1 MRYLYKMTKT
11 FIILI
16 IFLLNAVNVFSEG
29 SSVFKPGSE
38 NTILIINA
46 YSGSSRW
53 SNDFIIPIYNSY
65 QHKNSPFV
73 VDVDHMNTQ
82 MMQMQDTDELL
93 QYEKRLFER
102 YADSPP
108 KLLILLGSASWGLL
122 KDSIERKWK
131 DVPVIL
137 CTETNYVGSQAA
149 YREKRAIPEE
159 ERTPLKDY
167 KGDLSLTVVYAP
179 TYIKE
184 TISLM
189 QDLMPQM
196 DELVF
201 LSDMRYISAQLRSEI
216 KDVMR
221 DDFPELKLKDYV
233 AGEITTDALA
243 DSLNHT
249 GEHTGVLFFSW
260 SQQDMQNGNV
270 VLTNNISR
278 ILSYYSSSPIFS
290 LDNTGLQRNGLV
302 GGYFIDEKT
311 VGRRIIEI
319 VNNVLS
325 GGYGKGVQ
333 ILSSGTPV
341 PMFNYQDLVEAG
353 LSPKLCPSNTVFYMM
368 PPTFWEQHKY
378 SVIFAI
384 VAVVILFMWMWM
396 WWMYKVR
403 KKQAEQIKLMTSYH
417 SLFENMPIVYLKHQL
432 IFDQAGKVVDYLTVE
447 ANPRFEKYFK
457 SSGPVIGKKGSEIDP
472 KGTERMVHLYS
483 MVTSTQKELS
493 FQHYSEVGGNYF
505 NVILTPSKHK
515 GYIDVFCV
523 DNTELAET
531 QQMLRSANHK
541 LSMSL
546 DVANIVPW
554 KWDLEKG
561 TMLCDVNRPVELS
574 HDDGMVNEEQLS
586 VPDYQYFAKICK
598 QDRDRVKKA
607 YKELTEGNVSKIK
620 EEYRVVVRKNGVAR
634 YEWVEAQATVD
645 KRDENNKPITLI
657 GSSLVITGRKK
668 MEEDLIMAKEK
679 AEESNRL
686 KSAFLANMS
695 HEIRTPLN
703 AIVGFSSILAD
714 TEEQEEK
721 EEYIN
726 IIENNNTLLLQLVGD
741 ILDLSKIEAGTLEFI
756 YSDLDLNA
764 LFKEMEASAQL
775 RQKNAAVPIHY
786 MPEMPDCSVSIEKNR
801 LTQVV
806 TNMLNN
812 AMKFTPDGSITFG
825 YHLKDTDFLYFY
837 VTDTGCGIADDKK
850 DSVFGRFVKLDSFAQ
865 GTGLGLSIC
874 QSIVEHM
881 GGEIGVDSE
890 LGKGSTFWFT
900 LPYRPVALKSV
911 KEQKEHRMQK
921 VENKLTVLIAEDNS
935 SNFQLFES
943 ILKNQYNILHAWDGE
958 EAVEL
963 FKKYNPH
970 LILMDINMPKKS
982 GYEATQM
989 IREISPTVPIM
1000 AVTAY
1005 VYAEDEQRI
1014 LNSGFDAYTSKPI
1027 NAQKL
1032 QRDIIDLLK
1041 RQLIFM

>member
-1 MRYLYKMTKT
+1 MRYLHKMAKM
-11 FIILI
+11 FILLI
-16 IFLLNAVNVFSEG
+16 IFLLNAANVFSE
-29 SSVFKPGSE
+29 SSSAFKTGSE

-65 QHKNSPFV
+65 QHKNSLFV
-73 VDVDHMNTQ
+73 VDVEHMNTQ
-82 MMQMQDTDELL
+82 MMQMQDTEELS

-102 YADSPP
+102 YANHPP

-122 KDSIERKWK
+122 KDSIEKQWK

-137 CTETNYVGSQAA
+137 CTETNYVGPQEA
-149 YREKRAIPEE
+149 YCEKKAIPAE
-159 ERTPLKDY
+159 ERIPLKDY
-167 KGDLSLTVVYAP
+167 KGDLSLTVFYVPA
-179 TYIKE
+179 YIKE

-189 QDLMPQM
+189 QELIPEM

-201 LSDMRYISAQLRSEI
+201 LSDTRYISAQFRSEI
-216 KDVMR
+216 TNIMNK
-221 DDFPELKLKDYV
+221 DFPRLKLKDYV
-233 AGEITTDALA
+233 AGDITTDALA
-243 DSLNHT
+243 DSLKHT
-249 GEHTGVLFFSW
+249 GANTGVLFFSW
-260 SQQDMQNGNV
+260 AQQDMQNGNV

-302 GGYFIDEKT
+302 GGYFFDEKT
-311 VGRRIIEI
+311 IGRKVTDI

-325 GGYGKGVQ
+325 GEYGKGVR
-333 ILSSGTPV
+333 ILDCGTPI
-341 PMFNYQDLVEAG
+341 PMFNYYDLVEAG
-353 LSPKLCPSNTVFYMM
+353 LSLKLCPPHSKFHMM
-368 PPTFWEQHKY
+368 PPTFWAQHKLGIILAVI
-378 SVIFAI
+378 SVIL
-384 VAVVILFMWMWM
+384 LFMGLWM
-396 WWMYKVR
+396 WWMYKIR
-403 KKQAEQIKLMTSYH
+403 GKQAEQIKLMTSYH
-417 SLFENMPIVYLKHQL
+417 SLFENMPIVYLKLQL
-432 IFDQAGKVVDYLTVE
+432 IFDQAGKVADYFIVE
-447 ANPRFEKYFK
+447 ANPRFNKYFK
-457 SSGPVIGKKGSEIDP
+457 SLGDVIDKRGSEIDL
-472 KGTERMVHLYS
+472 KGTERMIHLYS
-483 MVTSTQKELS
+483 MVITTQKELS
-493 FQHYSEVGGNYF
+493 YQYYNEEGGQYF
-505 NVILTPSKHK
+505 NVILTPSKHE
-515 GYIDVFCV
+515 GCIDVFCV

-574 HDDGMVNEEQLS
+574 HDDSVMNEEQLS

-607 YKELTEGNVSKIK
+607 YKELTEGNVSKIR
-620 EEYRVVVRKNGVAR
+620 EEYRVVVRKNGAAR
-634 YEWVEAQATVD
+634 YEWVEAQAAVD
-645 KRDENNKPITLI
+645 KRDENGKPVTLI
-657 GSSLVITGRKK
+657 GSSLVITRRKE
-668 MEEDLIMAKEK
+668 MEADLITAKEK

-741 ILDLSKIEAGTLEFI
+741 ILDLSKIESGTLEFI
-756 YSDLDLNA
+756 LSDLDLNA

-775 RQKNAAVPIHY
+775 RQKNAAVPIRY
-786 MPEMPDCSVSIEKNR
+786 IPEMQDCSVSIEKNR

-812 AMKFTPDGSITFG
+812 AMKFTAEGSITFG
-825 YHLKDTDFLYFY
+825 YRLRDTDFLYFY

-874 QSIVEHM
+874 QSIVENL
-881 GGEIGVDSE
+881 GGEIGVESE
-890 LGKGSTFWFT
+890 IGKGSTFWFT
-900 LPYRPVALKSV
+900 LPYRPVELKMV
-911 KEQKEHRMQK
+911 KQQKEHRLHK
-921 VENKLTVLIAEDNS
+921 VENKLTILIAEDNN

-943 ILKNQYNILHAWDGE
+943 ILKHEYNILHAWDGE

-963 FKKYNPH
+963 FKKHNPH

-989 IREISPTVPIM
+989 IREVSPTVPIM

-1014 LNSGFDAYTSKPI
+1014 LSSGFDAYTSKPI

-1032 QRDIIDLLK
+1032 QKDIIDLLK

>member
-1 MRYLYKMTKT
+1 MRYLYKITKI

-29 SSVFKPGSE
+29 SSAFKPGSE

-73 VDVDHMNTQ
+73 VDVEHMNTQ

-137 CTETNYVGSQAA
+137 CTETNYAGPQAA

-159 ERTPLKDY
+159 ERVLLKDY

-260 SQQDMQNGNV
+260 AQQDMQNGNV

-311 VGRRIIEI
+311 VGRKIIEI

-333 ILSSGTPV
+333 ILSSGTPI

-384 VAVVILFMWMWM
+384 VTVVILFMWMWM

-483 MVTSTQKELS
+483 MVASTQKELS
-493 FQHYSEVGGNYF
+493 FQHYNEAGGNYF

-574 HDDGMVNEEQLS
+574 HDDGVVNEEQLS

-607 YKELTEGNVSKIK
+607 YKELMEGNVSKIK

-634 YEWVEAQATVD
+634 YEWVEAQAAVD

-668 MEEDLIMAKEK
+668 MEQDLITAKEK

-714 TEEQEEK
+714 AEEQEEK

-756 YSDLDLNA
+756 FSDLDLNA

-775 RQKNAAVPIHY
+775 RQKNAAVPIRY
-786 MPEMPDCSVSIEKNR
+786 IPEMPDCSVSIEKNR

-812 AMKFTPDGSITFG
+812 AMKFTSDGSITFG

-881 GGEIGVDSE
+881 GGEIGVESE
-890 LGKGSTFWFT
+890 VDKGSTFWFT
-900 LPYRPVALKSV
+900 LPYRPVTLKSV
-911 KEQKEHRMQK
+911 KELKEHRMQK
-921 VENKLTVLIAEDNS
+921 VENKLTVLIAEDNN

-943 ILKNQYNILHAWDGE
+943 ILKNEYNILHAWDGE

-963 FKKYNPH
+963 FKKCNPH

>member
-159 ERTPLKDY
+159 ERTLLRDY

-396 WWMYKVR
+396 WWR
-403 KKQAEQIKLMTSYH
+403 SEEHTS
-417 SLFENMPIVYLKHQL
+417 
-432 IFDQAGKVVDYLTVE
+432 
-447 ANPRFEKYFK
+447 
-457 SSGPVIGKKGSEIDP
+457 
-472 KGTERMVHLYS
+472 
-483 MVTSTQKELS
+483 
-493 FQHYSEVGGNYF
+493 
-505 NVILTPSKHK
+505 
-515 GYIDVFCV
+515 
-523 DNTELAET
+523 
-531 QQMLRSANHK
+531 
-541 LSMSL
+541 
-546 DVANIVPW
+546 
-554 KWDLEKG
+554 
-561 TMLCDVNRPVELS
+561 
-574 HDDGMVNEEQLS
+574 
-586 VPDYQYFAKICK
+586 
-598 QDRDRVKKA
+598 
-607 YKELTEGNVSKIK
+607 
-620 EEYRVVVRKNGVAR
+620 
-634 YEWVEAQATVD
+634 
-645 KRDENNKPITLI
+645 
-657 GSSLVITGRKK
+657 
-668 MEEDLIMAKEK
+668 
-679 AEESNRL
+679 
-686 KSAFLANMS
+686 
-695 HEIRTPLN
+695 
-703 AIVGFSSILAD
+703 
-714 TEEQEEK
+714 
-721 EEYIN
+721 
-726 IIENNNTLLLQLVGD
+726 
-741 ILDLSKIEAGTLEFI
+741 
-756 YSDLDLNA
+756 
-764 LFKEMEASAQL
+764 
-775 RQKNAAVPIHY
+775 
-786 MPEMPDCSVSIEKNR
+786 
-801 LTQVV
+801 
-806 TNMLNN
+806 
-812 AMKFTPDGSITFG
+812 
-825 YHLKDTDFLYFY
+825 
-837 VTDTGCGIADDKK
+837 
-850 DSVFGRFVKLDSFAQ
+850 
-865 GTGLGLSIC
+865 
-874 QSIVEHM
+874 
-881 GGEIGVDSE
+881 
-890 LGKGSTFWFT
+890 
-900 LPYRPVALKSV
+900 
-911 KEQKEHRMQK
+911 
-921 VENKLTVLIAEDNS
+921 
-935 SNFQLFES
+935 
-943 ILKNQYNILHAWDGE
+943 
-958 EAVEL
+958 
-963 FKKYNPH
+963 
-970 LILMDINMPKKS
+970 
-982 GYEATQM
+982 
-989 IREISPTVPIM
+989 
-1000 AVTAY
+1000 
-1005 VYAEDEQRI
+1005 
-1014 LNSGFDAYTSKPI
+1014 
-1027 NAQKL
+1027 
-1032 QRDIIDLLK
+1032 
-1041 RQLIFM
+1041 

>member
-493 FQHYSEVGGNYF
+493 FQHYSEAGGNYF

>member
-11 FIILI
+11 FIILR

>member
-159 ERTPLKDY
+159 ERTLLRDY

-493 FQHYSEVGGNYF
+493 FQHYSEAGGNYF

>member
-159 ERTPLKDY
+159 ERTLLRDY

-493 FQHYSEVGGNYF
+493 FQHYSEAGGNYF

-812 AMKFTPDGSITFG
+812 AMKFTPVGSITFG

>member
-1 MRYLYKMTKT
+1 MKYLHKMTKT

-16 IFLLNAVNVFSEG
+16 ILLLNTVNALSE
-29 SSVFKPGSE
+29 SSSAFKPGDE
-38 NTILIINA
+38 DKILILNA

-73 VDVDHMNTQ
+73 VDVEHMGSQ
-82 MMQMQDTDELL
+82 FMQLQNVENLL
-93 QYEKRLFER
+93 EYEKRLFEK
-102 YADSPP
+102 YADNPP

-122 KDSIERKWK
+122 KEDIEKQWK

-137 CTETNYVGSQAA
+137 CTETDYVGPQEA
-149 YREKRAIPEE
+149 YLKREAIPVE
-159 ERTPLKDY
+159 ERIPLKDY
-167 KGDLSLTVVYAP
+167 KGELSLTVFYVPAYL
-179 TYIKE
+179 KE

-189 QDLMPQM
+189 QDLMPEM
-196 DELVF
+196 NELIF
-201 LSDMRYISAQLRSEI
+201 LSDSRYISAQFRSDLKEI
-216 KDVMR
+216 ADK
-221 DDFPELKLKDYV
+221 DFPELEITNYV
-233 AGEITTDALA
+233 AGDMTTDALA
-243 DSLNHT
+243 DSLSRAEENS
-249 GEHTGVLFFSW
+249 GVLFCSW
-260 SQQDMQNGNV
+260 YQQDVQNGNV

-278 ILSYYSSSPIFS
+278 ILSYYSTSPIFS

-302 GGYFIDEKT
+302 GGYFFDEKT
-311 VGRRIIEI
+311 VGRKATEI
-319 VNNVLS
+319 VGNVLS
-325 GGYGKGVQ
+325 GENRQGVQ
-333 ILSSGTPV
+333 IVDCGTPI
-341 PMFNYQDLVEAG
+341 PMFNYHDLVEAG
-353 LSPKLCPSNTVFYMM
+353 LSPKLCPPNSVFYMM

-378 SVIFAI
+378 SVILTI
-384 VAVVILFMWMWM
+384 VAVVLLFMWMWM

-403 KKQAEQIKLMTSYH
+403 RKQAEQIKLMTSYH
-417 SLFENMPIVYLKHQL
+417 SLFENMPIVYLKQQL

-447 ANPRFEKYFK
+447 ANPRFDKYFK
-457 SSGPVIGKKGSEIDP
+457 SLGPVIGKRGSEIDP
-472 KGTERMVHLYS
+472 KGTERMIHLYS
-483 MVTSTQKELS
+483 MVISTQKELS
-493 FQHYSEVGGNYF
+493 FQHYNEGSGTYF
-505 NVILTPSKHK
+505 NVILTPSKHQ
-515 GYIDVFCV
+515 GYVDVFCV

-574 HDDGMVNEEQLS
+574 HDDSIMNEEQLS

-598 QDRDRVKKA
+598 QDRERVKKA

-634 YEWVEAQATVD
+634 YEWVEAQAKVD
-645 KRDENNKPITLI
+645 KRDENGKPITLI

-668 MEEDLIMAKEK
+668 MEEDLITAKEK

-714 TEEQEEK
+714 AEEQEEK

-741 ILDLSKIEAGTLEFI
+741 ILDLSKIEAGTLEFNF
-756 YSDLDLNA
+756 SDLDLNA

-775 RQKNAAVPIHY
+775 RQKNAAVPIRY
-786 MPEMPDCSVSIEKNR
+786 VPEMPDCSVSIEKNR

-812 AMKFTPDGSITFG
+812 AMKFTSEGSITFG

-837 VTDTGCGIADDKK
+837 VTDTGCGIAPDKK
-850 DSVFGRFVKLDSFAQ
+850 DSVFGRFVKLDSFVQ

-874 QSIVEHM
+874 QSIIEHM
-881 GGEIGVDSE
+881 GGKIGVESE
-890 LGKGSTFWFT
+890 EGEGSTFWFT
-900 LPYRPVALKSV
+900 LPYRPVELKSV
-911 KEQKEHRMQK
+911 KEQKEHRIQK
-921 VENKLTVLIAEDNS
+921 VENKLTILIAEDNN

-943 ILKNQYNILHAWDGE
+943 ILKNEYNILHAWDGE

>member
-137 CTETNYVGSQAA
+137 CTETNYVGLQAA

-159 ERTPLKDY
+159 ERTLLRDY

-493 FQHYSEVGGNYF
+493 FQHYSEAGGNYF